1 MDKAEAAVRKW
12 LTSNTTVLAR
22 NNGPVVSLLTRL
34 LADCELEEAG
44 AMFRKAAAKHP
55 SNPAMSDK
63 EWDKGGRAMHKLVR
77 DAAE

>member
-1 MDKAEAAVRKW
+1 MEKREAAVRKW
-12 LTSNTTVLAR
+12 LSANTTVLSR

-34 LADCELEEAG
+34 LMDCEPDEAG
-44 AMFRKAAAKHP
+44 AMFKKAAAHHP

-77 DAAE
+77 DAAG

>member
-1 MDKAEAAVRKW
+1 MDKAEAAIRVW
-12 LTSNTTVLAR
+12 LQANTSILAR
-22 NNGPVVSLLTRL
+22 NNGPVVSLLARL
-34 LADCELEEAG
+34 LMGCEPDEAG
-44 AMFRKAAAKHP
+44 AMFRKAAAHHP